1 MRYEFF
7 LPMKVPNVTHQEKR
21 IAVRNGKPVVYEDA
35 RLKDARLQFLGYLF
49 MHKPKRMMEGPVF
62 LHVSFFYA
70 PDSKHKDREFKAT
83 KPDTDNLI
91 KLFKDCMTKV
101 GFWKDD
107 AQVAAE
113 YVEKMYWHVPGIH
126 VIAEDGIADGE
137 MILNGEAA
145 SDEGGD

>member
-7 LPMKVPNVTHQEKR
+7 LPMKIPNVTHQEKR
-21 IAVRNGKPVVYEDA
+21 IAVKNGKPVVYE
-35 RLKDARLQFLGYLF
+35 DARLQFLGYLF

-70 PDSKHKDREFKAT
+70 PDSKHKSGTFKT
-83 KPDTDNLI
+83 SKPDTDNLI

-126 VIAEDGIADGE
+126 VIAEDGIAEMKVEEMDPDGE
-137 MILNGEAA
+137 KEA
-145 SDEGGD
+145 DEGGD

>member
-7 LPMKVPNVTHQEKR
+7 LPMKIPSVTHQEKR
-21 IAVRNGKPVVYEDA
+21 IAVKNGKPVVYEDA
-35 RLKDARLQFLGYLF
+35 RLKDARQQFLGYLA
-49 MHKPKRMMEGPVF
+49 MHKPQRMMAGPVW

-70 PDSKHKDREFKAT
+70 PDSKHKSGTFKTT

-113 YVEKMYWHVPGIH
+113 YVEKRYWHVPGIH
-126 VIAEDGIADGE
+126 VIADDDIAEIVNVE
-137 MILNGEAA
+137 MDHE
-145 SDEGGD
+145 